1 MKDKKKRL
9 IAIGIVAVVLIAAG
23 VAFWALRG
31 GKASSDGEAKNAVYV
46 DSVANIT
53 GVGSGA
59 GIIDRF
65 SGVVEPQKTWKIEV
79 SSDKKVDEV
88 YVKEGD
94 EVKVGDKLFVYSTTE
109 AEENLAQAEIELD
122 RISNEIETGKQQIA
136 DLKQEKTQAA
146 AEDQLEYTTRI
157 QTAENAQ
164 KKSEYELKSQKV
176 QIEQLKKTISSAVV
190 TSEMDGVVKSINNT
204 DSSSD
209 SYASLNGE
217 TEAFMT
223 VLATGNFRIKGTVN
237 EQNMSSVME
246 GQPVIVHS
254 RVDEE
259 KIWKGTMTA
268 VDTEN
273 PEKNDNVISYGGDSS
288 ETSSSYPFYVELESA
303 EDLML
308 GQHVYIEMDY
318 GQSEEKEGLWLG
330 SYYIVQ
336 DGEDAYVWA
345 ANEKDKLEKR
355 KVTLGEYDEE
365 LMEYEILD
373 GLTTEDYIAFPEE
386 GLKEGADTE
395 KNIDQ
400 VIQSQDGG
408 MDLDGDMS
416 LDGEETPGGMEEGV
430 ESLSPEDDG
439 ENMVVPYGA
448 DEGEAGAEDGMMMNE
463 GEIGDGSAP
472 VDAEME
478 E

>member
-1 MKDKKKRL
+1 MRDKKKRL
-9 IAIGIVAVVLIAAG
+9 IAIGIAAVVLAAAG
-23 VAFWALRG
+23 ITFWVVKG
-31 GKASSDGEAKNAVYV
+31 SKDSSDKDAENVVYV

-79 SSDKKVDEV
+79 SSDKKVDEI

-94 EVKVGDKLFVYSTTE
+94 EVKAGDKLFIYSTAE

-136 DLKQEKTQAA
+136 DLKQEKSQAP

-176 QIEQLKKTISSAVV
+176 QIEQLKKTINSAVV

-204 DSSSD
+204 ESSAD
-209 SYASLNGE
+209 SYSSLSGE

-237 EQNMSSVME
+237 EQNMSSVIE

-254 RVDEE
+254 RVDED
-259 KIWKGTMTA
+259 KTWKGTMTA

-273 PEKNDNVISYGGDSS
+273 PEKNDSMISYGGDTG
-288 ETSSSYPFYVELESA
+288 ETSTSYPFYIELESA

-318 GQSEEKEGLWLG
+318 GQDEEKEGLWLG

-336 DGEDAYVWA
+336 DGSEAYVWA
-345 ANEKDKLEKR
+345 ANSRDKLEKR
-355 KVTLGEYDEE
+355 SVTLGEYDEE

-373 GLTTEDYIAFPEE
+373 GLTTEDFIAFPEE
-386 GLKEGADTE
+386 GLTEGTDAE

-400 VIQSQDGG
+400 MMPSQ
-408 MDLDGDMS
+408 DGDMS
-416 LDGEETPGGMEEGV
+416 MDGMEEDM
-430 ESLSPEDDG
+430 ESVSPEDTG
-439 ENMVVPYGA
+439 EDMAVPYGA
-448 DEGEAGAEDGMMMNE
+448 DEGGAGAEDEMMMNE

>member
-1 MKDKKKRL
+1 MKSKKKRL
-9 IAIGIVAVVLIAAG
+9 IVIGIAVAVLAAAG
-23 VAFWALRG
+23 IIFWVVKG
-31 GKASSDGEAKNAVYV
+31 SGDSSGKDSDNVVYV

-53 GVGSGA
+53 GVGSGT
-59 GIIDRF
+59 GLIDRF

-79 SSDKKVDEV
+79 TSDKKVAEV

-94 EVKVGDKLFVYSTTE
+94 EVKVGDELFIYDTSE

-122 RISNEIETGKQQIA
+122 RISNEIESGEQQIA
-136 DLKQEKTQAA
+136 ELKQEKASA
-146 AEDQLEYTTRI
+146 PAEDQLEYTTRI

-176 QIEQLKKTISSAVV
+176 QIEQLKKTIDSAVV
-190 TSEMDGVVKSINNT
+190 TSEIDGVVKSINNS
-204 DSSSD
+204 DSSD
-209 SYASLNGE
+209 SYASINGE

-237 EQNMSSVME
+237 EQNISSVIE

-259 KIWKGTMTA
+259 QTWKGTMTA

-273 PEKNDNVISYGGDSS
+273 PEKNDSMYYYSSDSS
-288 ETSSSYPFYVELESA
+288 ETSSSYPFYIDLESA
-303 EDLML
+303 EGLML
-308 GQHVYIEMDY
+308 GQHVYIEMDF
-318 GQSEEKEGLWLG
+318 GQEEEKEGLWLP

-336 DGEDAYVWA
+336 EDGEAYVWA
-345 ANEKDKLEKR
+345 ANSKDKLEKR
-355 KVTLGEYDEE
+355 DVTLGEYDED

-373 GLTTEDYIAFPEE
+373 GLTTEDYIAFPEDGLAE
-386 GLKEGADTE
+386 GMSVE

-400 VIQSQDGG
+400 VDTYQDAGTV
-408 MDLDGDMS
+408 
-416 LDGEETPGGMEEGV
+416 LDGEEIPSEMEEDEGY
-430 ESLSPEDDG
+430 PEIDDSG
-439 ENMVVPYGA
+439 DDVTVPYGA
-448 DEGEAGAEDGMMMNE
+448 EIGDSGAGDEMSMNE
-463 GEIGDGSAP
+463 EEIGDGSAP
-472 VDAEME
+472 VDAGME

>member
-1 MKDKKKRL
+1 MKSKKKRL
-9 IAIGIVAVVLIAAG
+9 IVIGIAAVVLVAAG
-23 VAFWALRG
+23 IIFWFVKG
-31 GKASSDGEAKNAVYV
+31 SGDSSGKDSDNVVYV

-53 GVGSGA
+53 GVGSGT
-59 GIIDRF
+59 GLIDRF

-79 SSDKKVDEV
+79 TSDKKVDEI

-94 EVKVGDKLFVYSTTE
+94 EVKVGDKLFIYDTSE

-122 RISNEIETGKQQIA
+122 RISNEIESGKQQIA
-136 DLKQEKTQAA
+136 ELKQEKAGA
-146 AEDQLEYTTRI
+146 SAEDQLEYTTRI

-164 KKSEYELKSQKV
+164 KRSEYELKSQKV
-176 QIEQLKKTISSAVV
+176 QIEQLKKTIDSAVV
-190 TSEMDGVVKSINNT
+190 TSEIDGVVKSINNS
-204 DSSSD
+204 DSSD
-209 SYASLNGE
+209 SYASINGE

-237 EQNMSSVME
+237 EQNISSVIE

-259 KIWKGTMTA
+259 QTWKGTMTA

-273 PEKNDNVISYGGDSS
+273 PEKNDNMYYYSSDSS
-288 ETSSSYPFYVELESA
+288 ETSSSYPFYIDLESA
-303 EDLML
+303 EGLML

-318 GQSEEKEGLWLG
+318 GQGEEKEGLWLG

-336 DGEDAYVWA
+336 EDGEAYVWA
-345 ANEKDKLEKR
+345 ANSKDKLEKR
-355 KVTLGEYDEE
+355 DVTLGEYDEE

-373 GLTTEDYIAFPEE
+373 GLTTEDYIAFPEDGLAE
-386 GLKEGADTE
+386 GMSAE

-400 VIQSQDGG
+400 MGTYQDGG
-408 MDLDGDMS
+408 TV
-416 LDGEETPGGMEEGV
+416 LDGEEIPSEMEED
-430 ESLSPEDDG
+430 EEYPEIDG
-439 ENMVVPYGA
+439 SGGDVTVPYGA
-448 DEGEAGAEDGMMMNE
+448 EDGDSGAGDEMSMNE
-463 GEIGDGSAP
+463 EEIGDGSAP
-472 VDAEME
+472 VDAGME

>member
-1 MKDKKKRL
+1 MKSKKKRL
-9 IAIGIVAVVLIAAG
+9 IVIGIAVVVLVAAG
-23 VAFWALRG
+23 IIFWFVKG
-31 GKASSDGEAKNAVYV
+31 SGDSSGKDSDNVVYV

-53 GVGSGA
+53 GVGSGT
-59 GIIDRF
+59 GLIDRF

-79 SSDKKVDEV
+79 TSDKKVDEV

-94 EVKVGDKLFVYSTTE
+94 EVKVGDKLFIYDTSE

-122 RISNEIETGKQQIA
+122 RISNEIESGKQQIA
-136 DLKQEKTQAA
+136 ELKQEKASA
-146 AEDQLEYTTRI
+146 PAEDQLEYTTRI

-176 QIEQLKKTISSAVV
+176 QIEQLKKTIDSAVV
-190 TSEMDGVVKSINNT
+190 TSEIDGVVKSINNS
-204 DSSSD
+204 DSSD
-209 SYASLNGE
+209 SYASINGE

-237 EQNMSSVME
+237 EQNISSVIE

-259 KIWKGTMTA
+259 QTWKGTMTA

-273 PEKNDNVISYGGDSS
+273 PEKNDNMYYYSSDSS
-288 ETSSSYPFYVELESA
+288 ETSSSYPFYIDLESA
-303 EDLML
+303 EGLML

-318 GQSEEKEGLWLG
+318 GQGEEKEGLWLA

-336 DGEDAYVWA
+336 EDGEAYVWA
-345 ANEKDKLEKR
+345 ANSKDKLEKR
-355 KVTLGEYDEE
+355 DVTLGEYDEE

-373 GLTTEDYIAFPEE
+373 GLTTEDYIAFPEDGLVE
-386 GLKEGADTE
+386 GMSAE

-400 VIQSQDGG
+400 VGTYQDGG
-408 MDLDGDMS
+408 TV
-416 LDGEETPGGMEEGV
+416 LDGEEIPSEMEED
-430 ESLSPEDDG
+430 EEYPEIDDSG
-439 ENMVVPYGA
+439 DDVTVPYGA
-448 DEGEAGAEDGMMMNE
+448 EDGDSGAGDEMSMNE
-463 GEIGDGSAP
+463 EEIGDGSAP
-472 VDAEME
+472 VDAGME

>member
-1 MKDKKKRL
+1 MKSKKKRL
-9 IAIGIVAVVLIAAG
+9 IVIGIAVAVLAAAG
-23 VAFWALRG
+23 IIFWVVKG
-31 GKASSDGEAKNAVYV
+31 SGDSSGKDSDNVVYV

-53 GVGSGA
+53 GVGSGT
-59 GIIDRF
+59 GLIDRF

-79 SSDKKVDEV
+79 TSDKKVAEV

-94 EVKVGDKLFVYSTTE
+94 EVKVGDELFIYDTSE

-122 RISNEIETGKQQIA
+122 RISNEIESGEQQIA
-136 DLKQEKTQAA
+136 ELKQEKASA
-146 AEDQLEYTTRI
+146 PAEDQLEYTTRI

-176 QIEQLKKTISSAVV
+176 QIEQLKKTIDSAVV
-190 TSEMDGVVKSINNT
+190 TSEIDGVVKSINNS
-204 DSSSD
+204 DSSD
-209 SYASLNGE
+209 SYASINGE

-237 EQNMSSVME
+237 EQNISSVIE

-259 KIWKGTMTA
+259 QTWKGTMTA

-273 PEKNDNVISYGGDSS
+273 PEKNDSMYYYSSDSS
-288 ETSSSYPFYVELESA
+288 ETSSSYPFYIDLESA
-303 EDLML
+303 EGLML
-308 GQHVYIEMDY
+308 GQHVYIEMDF
-318 GQSEEKEGLWLG
+318 GQEEEKEGLWLP

-336 DGEDAYVWA
+336 EDGEAYVWA
-345 ANEKDKLEKR
+345 ANSKDKLEKR
-355 KVTLGEYDEE
+355 DVTLGEYDED

-373 GLTTEDYIAFPEE
+373 GLTTEDYIAFPEDGLAE
-386 GLKEGADTE
+386 GMSVE

-400 VIQSQDGG
+400 VDTYQDAGTV
-408 MDLDGDMS
+408 
-416 LDGEETPGGMEEGV
+416 LDGEEIPGEIEEDEGY
-430 ESLSPEDDG
+430 PEIDDSG
-439 ENMVVPYGA
+439 DDVTVPYGA
-448 DEGEAGAEDGMMMNE
+448 EIGDSGAGDEMSMNE
-463 GEIGDGSAP
+463 EEIGDGSAP
-472 VDAEME
+472 VDAGME